1 MRKDILNFCITFAG
15 IQMKLKIMFEEIS
28 IRHFRGIRNTK
39 IEGINQ
45 VNLLFGKNN
54 CGKSSVLEAIFL
66 ISGFS
71 NPLLPVSINMLRNYN
86 KYAIDDLSLDFYNL
100 DTDHLIE
107 LSATGSSNRSL
118 VISPI
123 QSVSNNVSLESLA
136 SGNSDNVQKH
146 YGLKLLY
153 KYGKENTTYHSEFII
168 DGEDTEDNQVR
179 RDKRYEEKLKAMYI
193 PASYMSVP
201 VNESFAQIVKEK
213 KENEII
219 TILKVLD
226 PRIIDMQ
233 LVNKELLVDI
243 GLPHRLS
250 INVMGDGMRKL
261 ISIVLSVYSCKNGIL
276 MIDEIDNGFH
286 YTAMPLLWKALLTA
300 AKANNTQVFVTSHN
314 IDSLRGLSKVLEE
327 DDNDHLRSLV
337 AAHKLVNDAT
347 GNLQSFRYDYKTFDY
362 SIKQELEIR

>member
-1 MRKDILNFCITFAG
+1 
-15 IQMKLKIMFEEIS
+15 MKLKIMFEEIS

-100 DTDHLIE
+100 DTNHLIE

-153 KYGKENTTYHSEFII
+153 KYG
-168 DGEDTEDNQVR
+168 
-179 RDKRYEEKLKAMYI
+179 EEKTQK
-193 PASYMSVP
+193 
-201 VNESFAQIVKEK
+201 
-213 KENEII
+213 II
-219 TILKVLD
+219 KS
-226 PRIIDMQ
+226 
-233 LVNKELLVDI
+233 
-243 GLPHRLS
+243 GG
-250 INVMGDGMRKL
+250 INATR
-261 ISIVLSVYSCKNGIL
+261 
-276 MIDEIDNGFH
+276 
-286 YTAMPLLWKALLTA
+286 
-300 AKANNTQVFVTSHN
+300 
-314 IDSLRGLSKVLEE
+314 
-327 DDNDHLRSLV
+327 RS
-337 AAHKLVNDAT
+337 
-347 GNLQSFRYDYKTFDY
+347 
-362 SIKQELEIR
+362 